1 MTVCTA
7 RSSRTGQPC
16 RQHAIRGGYVCVAHG
31 GLAPQVI
38 AKAEDRM
45 RALVHPAVTALA
57 NLIANNDLAAARYVL
72 DYAGFKA
79 KEKLETSGETTIR
92 YVNDW
97 RRSLP
102 MPSSQSEA
110 GDQPMAEHRNGGM
123 APGQ

>member
-16 RQHAIRGGYVCVAHG
+16 RQYAIRGGRVCVAHG

-45 RALVHPAVTALA
+45 KSLVHPAITALK
-57 NLIANNDLAAARYVL
+57 DMVDERDFAAVRYVL

-79 KEKLETSGETTIR
+79 TEK
-92 YVNDW
+92 V
-97 RRSLP
+97 
-102 MPSSQSEA
+102 QSEGRQVIEIEYVDRPNA
-110 GDQPMAEHRNGGM
+110 LELPPSNGT
-123 APGQ
+123 AH